1 MSNFKRYYQDN
12 NIVFVTIVTY
22 DRKPILIENIDLLR
36 ESLKKIKYDFN
47 IIAGVVLPD
56 HLHLL
61 ISTKKSENFSKIIS
75 SFKAYFSMRL
85 SKNYT
90 QTLEQLNR
98 REKGVWQR
106 KYYDHVIRSED
117 DLDRHL
123 DYIHFNSMKHFQIA
137 PKNWK
142 FSSFEKYVKKGIYC
156 NDWCNFE
163 DKNKISMLDLE

>member
-1 MSNFKRYYQDN
+1 
-12 NIVFVTIVTY
+12 
-22 DRKPILIENIDLLR
+22 
-36 ESLKKIKYDFN
+36 
-47 IIAGVVLPD
+47 
-56 HLHLL
+56 
-61 ISTKKSENFSKIIS
+61 
-75 SFKAYFSMRL
+75 MRL

-90 QTLEQLNR
+90 QTLKQLNR
-98 REKGVWQR
+98 REKGIWQR